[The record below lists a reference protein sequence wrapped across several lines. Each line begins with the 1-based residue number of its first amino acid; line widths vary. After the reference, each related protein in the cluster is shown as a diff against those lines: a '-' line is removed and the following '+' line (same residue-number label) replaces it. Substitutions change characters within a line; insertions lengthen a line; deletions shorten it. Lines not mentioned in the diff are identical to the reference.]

1 MQSIYVLLSDVP
13 QHPSASQSLQET
25 NNQFSSESTKH
36 LFGHT
41 SENFSS
47 RKGEEVICKDSFIK
61 QSFVCGGQEPSIES
75 SNDQCV
81 YIDSST
87 QTCDLHKTNKG
98 LQAPVQASCTDVNE
112 SDSQSIKFTVQLHGE
127 VNKSK
132 ETNLPQQQT
141 ASSNSGAL
149 FTVSQPR
156 TQTRAIGD
164 SKQPSSIS
172 IASSKYEVDHLQI
185 SPENKSTGGCS
196 LLGSLKLDED
206 VSSEIAQYEATG
218 LSSKNSTGVNNSD
231 RRAIGVGGDAVGDEL
246 SKTKP
251 QNRDNV
257 QWIAM
262 PSSGTSGTSVKEE
275 QTDFR
280 SKKLPTIALTSSEKP
295 GVIYKAI
302 PLESLLQTGMSYFH
316 NSLCIVTIVLY
327 FDTLLY

>member
-1 MQSIYVLLSDVP
+1 MP
-13 QHPSASQSLQET
+13 QRPSASQSLQET

-47 RKGEEVICKDSFIK
+47 RKGDEVICKDSFIK
-61 QSFVCGGQEPSIES
+61 QSIVCGGQEPSTES
-75 SNDQCV
+75 CNDQCV

-87 QTCDLHKTNKG
+87 QTCDLLKTNKG

-112 SDSQSIKFTVQLHGE
+112 SDSHSIKFTVQLPGG
-127 VNKSK
+127 VNNKSK
-132 ETNLPQQQT
+132 GTNLPQQQT

-156 TQTRAIGD
+156 TQTRALGD

-196 LLGSLKLDED
+196 LLGSLRLDED
-206 VSSEIAQYEATG
+206 VSSEIAQYEGTG
-218 LSSKNSTGVNNSD
+218 LSSKYSTGVNNSD
-231 RRAIGVGGDAVGDEL
+231 RRAIGVGGDAVGDEP

-262 PSSGTSGTSVKEE
+262 PSSRTSGTAVKEE
-275 QTDFR
+275 QTDFC

-316 NSLCIVTIVLY
+316 ISLCIVTTVLY